1 MPSISKVTRGRG
13 RRKKKSFLAFL
24 ANKAFKNIDVLS
36 QITPFHKPN
45 GGRNKLTHLQLTLSW
60 CVLPL
65 CVKIQYS
72 PKLLK
77 YKRGGG
83 RRLIHASEMNEERL
97 VVPKSHFPHGWAS
110 WVSQRDE
117 NTLTR
122 WSNRWLDSSCAHCPV
137 PTSIS
142 LRVPASDLPDWA
154 AYSLVWR
161 GSAVAGTPP
170 RLWRTTPR
178 VCTPFC
184 HLPSAPPYYLCI
196 PGDLT

>member
-83 RRLIHASEMNEERL
+83 ADWYMLLRWMKKGWWYRNPISHMAEPPECPSEMRTL
-97 VVPKSHFPHGWAS
+97 SLGGQTAGW
-110 WVSQRDE
+110 
-117 NTLTR
+117 THL
-122 WSNRWLDSSCAHCPV
+122 V
-137 PTSIS
+137 PTALYPHLSPCVYQPLIYQTG
-142 LRVPASDLPDWA
+142 LHTLWFEE
-154 AYSLVWR
+154 
-161 GSAVAGTPP
+161 AVQ
-170 RLWRTTPR
+170 
-178 VCTPFC
+178 
-184 HLPSAPPYYLCI
+184 
-196 PGDLT
+196 